1 MARSKEEKF
10 FNTTYVDPTGRI
22 ERVATSPEEAERWQ
36 DEGFTEGELAPPGE
50 AKRANAGREGNRLAA
65 ESSTT
70 RKLNDGVDR
79 TATSNS

>member
-1 MARSKEEKF
+1 MSRAEKF

-22 ERVATSPEEAERWQ
+22 ERVVTSPEEAERVEA
-36 DEGFTEGELAPPGE
+36 EGYTEGELRGKDAD
-50 AKRANAGREGNRLAA
+50 RANAGREGNRLAA

-79 TATSNS
+79 TATSKS